1 MKKILL
7 IALAI
12 ATVNTASAQ
21 IYEANDSTAF
31 SSWTS
36 YDLDSDGNGFI
47 AAEDF
52 NGMSAISFSY
62 DNASGPLTPDN
73 LFVSPAIDLSTGSSL
88 MLNYTVTA
96 IDQGWVAEK
105 YAIYIVNNVA
115 ALATG
120 NFPAPVTEEILTT
133 GVLTRN
139 IDISAQ
145 ADGQSTVYVVL
156 RHYDC
161 TDQFAIGF
169 DNLNITGDFASV
181 EDNKVAISSAYPN
194 PTVDVLNINVTEEVA
209 SLKVLNLEG
218 KVVINNNSVNSS
230 VINLDVN
237 ELAPG
242 MYVYEVTTKDGA
254 VARETFVKK

>member
-105 YAIYIVNNVA
+105 YAIYIV
-115 ALATG
+115 
-120 NFPAPVTEEILTT
+120 TT
-133 GVLTRN
+133 LLHL
-139 IDISAQ
+139 Q
-145 ADGQSTVYVVL
+145 L
-156 RHYDC
+156 
-161 TDQFAIGF
+161 
-169 DNLNITGDFASV
+169 
-181 EDNKVAISSAYPN
+181 
-194 PTVDVLNINVTEEVA
+194 
-209 SLKVLNLEG
+209 
-218 KVVINNNSVNSS
+218 VIF
-230 VINLDVN
+230 L
-237 ELAPG
+237 LL
-242 MYVYEVTTKDGA
+242 
-254 VARETFVKK
+254 